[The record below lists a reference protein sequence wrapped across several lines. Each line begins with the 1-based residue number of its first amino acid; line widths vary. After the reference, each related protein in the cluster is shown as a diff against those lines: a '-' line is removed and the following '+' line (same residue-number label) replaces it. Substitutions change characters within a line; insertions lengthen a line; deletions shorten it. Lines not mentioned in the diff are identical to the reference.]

1 MKKIFTYAFAAIAL
15 GLTIILVPL
24 IAGAEMRNDSQLGF
38 PASLSEGFRKLEGP
52 SAQADLPRF
61 SATDIEAISICF
73 VFALVLYM
81 WAKSKQPHREYRWTG
96 YVPY

>member
-15 GLTIILVPL
+15 GLAIMLVPL

-38 PASLSEGFRKLEGP
+38 PASLSEHFRKLEGP
-52 SAQADLPRF
+52 SVQTDLPKF
-61 SATDIEAISICF
+61 SASDIEAISICF
-73 VFALVLYM
+73 VLALVLYM
-81 WAKSKQPHREYRWTG
+81 WAKIKQPHRKYRWTG

>member
-15 GLTIILVPL
+15 GLTIILAPL

-61 SATDIEAISICF
+61 SASDIEAISICF